1 MQISIED
8 SSSSLERAQ
17 KILAGIPKGFE
28 KAVGAAAKRTAQYV
42 NTESTKAIQERYAVS
57 AAEIK
62 KSGTVTV
69 KYTLAN
75 GLQAHVIF
83 RGHKIPL
90 WRHDGASPQSPT
102 YDTSRK
108 VPVHIH
114 GADGVRWILAHPGIP
129 ARGHILKST
138 GPQQF
143 DNAFVVRVGS
153 GDHVGIF
160 ERTGG
165 KASTGT
171 DRIREIMGLSNAQM
185 VGNDEVIENLSE
197 KAYKKF
203 DERLD
208 HEISRIINGWGK

>member
-1 MQISIED
+1 MQISVED
-8 SSSSLERAQ
+8 SSRSLERAQ

-28 KAVGAAAKRTAQYV
+28 KAVGAAAKRTGQFV
-42 NTESTKAIQERYAVS
+42 KTESTRAIQERYAVP
-57 AAEIK
+57 AGEIK

-75 GLQAHVIF
+75 GLEAHVIF

-90 WRHDGASPQSPT
+90 WRHDGAAPQSPT
-102 YDTSRK
+102 RDMSRK
-108 VPVHIH
+108 VPVHIN
-114 GADGVRWILAHPGIP
+114 GDDGVRWILAHPGIP

-138 GPQQF
+138 GPKEF
-143 DNAFVVRVGS
+143 DNAFVARVGS
-153 GDHVGIF
+153 GDHIGIF
-160 ERTGG
+160 ERVGG

-185 VGNDEVIENLSE
+185 IGNDEVIENLSE
-197 KAYKKF
+197 KAHKKF

-208 HEISRIINGWGK
+208 HEISRILNGWGM